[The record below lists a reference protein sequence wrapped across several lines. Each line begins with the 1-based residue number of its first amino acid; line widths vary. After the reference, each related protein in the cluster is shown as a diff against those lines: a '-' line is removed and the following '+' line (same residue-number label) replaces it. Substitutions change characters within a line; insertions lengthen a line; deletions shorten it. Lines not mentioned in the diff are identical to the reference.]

1 MKLIDV
7 TCPKCKAVMKVDKS
21 KKELTCEFCGNKILI
36 DDEVKKVKI
45 LHTGQI
51 TEEQEFNN
59 AEANL
64 KFKDYIKAYYGYKRL
79 SMRYADNKEVWLGLL
94 RSATEDF
101 TKKEYNPEY
110 EEYFNKYESLAEE
123 KELSKY
129 KTKYDKYMS
138 TFSEKDKKEAIKKLK
153 KLNRSNVWIVFVPV
167 VMVIIIGFIV
177 FGGVFSMIRSNIK
190 NDPTN
195 KYYPTDIFKTTEKL
209 KTKEEYQTEIDN
221 LQSQIDQEF
230 NTIKDE
236 YNKLKEEVKPTKDKI
251 DDLKLKQNKE
261 FRKNGFSKKYNDYE
275 NQINDLEDSIADKEG
290 SISRYKSCIENKHCY
305 FGTSSAM
312 KKYDSLVDKKD
323 KLEDEMNEKYN

>member
-1 MKLIDV
+1 MKLIEI
-7 TCPKCKAVMKVDKS
+7 TCPKCKATMKVDKS
-21 KKELTCEFCGNKILI
+21 KKELNCEYCGNKILI

-45 LHTGQI
+45 LHAGEI

-64 KFKDYIKAYYGYKRL
+64 KFKDYGKAFIGYKRL

-123 KELSKY
+123 KELSKF
-129 KTKYDKYMS
+129 KTNYDKYMS

-153 KLNRSNVWIVFVPV
+153 KKFSPSVLEIIVSVFAVVIFIGAFGSIIFTIIKESN
-167 VMVIIIGFIV
+167 
-177 FGGVFSMIRSNIK
+177 NNQK
-190 NDPTN
+190 ET
-195 KYYPTDIFKTTEKL
+195 YQ
-209 KTKEEYQTEIDN
+209 TKEEYQTEIDN

-261 FRKNGFSKKYNDYE
+261 FMKNGFSKKYNDYE

-290 SISRYKSCIENKHCY
+290 SISYYKLCIENKYCY

-312 KKYDSLVDKKD
+312 KKYDSLVEKKD
-323 KLEDEMNEKYN
+323 KLETEMNEKYN

>member
-1 MKLIDV
+1 MKLIDI

-45 LHTGQI
+45 LHAGQI

-64 KFKDYIKAYYGYKRL
+64 KFKDYQKAYYGYKKL

-123 KELSKY
+123 KELSKF
-129 KTKYDKYMS
+129 KTNYDKYMS

-153 KLNRSNVWIVFVPV
+153 KKFSPSVLEIIVSVFAVVIFIGAFGSIIFTIIKESN
-167 VMVIIIGFIV
+167 
-177 FGGVFSMIRSNIK
+177 NNQK
-190 NDPTN
+190 ET
-195 KYYPTDIFKTTEKL
+195 Y

-275 NQINDLEDSIADKEG
+275 NQINDLKDSIADKEG
-290 SISRYKSCIENKHCY
+290 SISYYKLCIENKYCY

-312 KKYDSLVDKKD
+312 KKYDSLVEKKD
-323 KLEDEMNEKYN
+323 KLEREMNEKYN

>member
-1 MKLIDV
+1 MKLIEI
-7 TCPKCKAVMKVDKS
+7 TCPKCKATMKVDKS
-21 KKELTCEFCGNKILI
+21 KKELNCEYCGNKILI

-45 LHTGQI
+45 LHAGEI

-64 KFKDYIKAYYGYKRL
+64 KFKDYGKAFIGYKRL

-94 RSATEDF
+94 RSVTEDF
-101 TKKEYNPEY
+101 TRKEYRPEY
-110 EEYFNKYESLAEE
+110 EEYYNKYASLADE

-138 TFSEKDKKEAIKKLK
+138 TFSDKDKKEAIKKLNK
-153 KLNRSNVWIVFVPV
+153 KSPLSIVSIIVSV
-167 VMVIIIGFIV
+167 LIVIIFIV
-177 FGGVFSMIRSNIK
+177 TFGSIILTIIKESNNNQK
-190 NDPTN
+190 ET
-195 KYYPTDIFKTTEKL
+195 YQ
-209 KTKEEYQTEIDN
+209 TKEEYQTEIDN

-261 FRKNGFSKKYNDYE
+261 FMKNGFSKKYNDYE

-290 SISRYKSCIENKHCY
+290 SISYYKLCIENKYCY

-312 KKYDSLVDKKD
+312 KKYDSLVEKKD
-323 KLEDEMNEKYN
+323 KLETEMNEKYN

>member
-1 MKLIDV
+1 MKLIEI
-7 TCPKCKAVMKVDKS
+7 TCPKCKATMKVDKS
-21 KKELTCEFCGNKILI
+21 KKELNCEYCGNKILI

-45 LHTGQI
+45 LHAGEI

-64 KFKDYIKAYYGYKRL
+64 KFKDYGKAFIGYKRL

-94 RSATEDF
+94 RSVTEDF
-101 TKKEYNPEY
+101 TRKEYRPEY
-110 EEYFNKYESLAEE
+110 EEYYNKYASLADE

-138 TFSEKDKKEAIKKLK
+138 TFSDKDKKEAIKKLNK
-153 KLNRSNVWIVFVPV
+153 KSPLSIVLIIVSV
-167 VMVIIIGFIV
+167 LIVIIFIV
-177 FGGVFSMIRSNIK
+177 TFGSIIFTIIKESN
-190 NDPTN
+190 NNN
-195 KYYPTDIFKTTEKL
+195 KETYQ
-209 KTKEEYQTEIDN
+209 TKEEYQTEIDN

-261 FRKNGFSKKYNDYE
+261 FMKNGFSKKYNDYE

-290 SISRYKSCIENKHCY
+290 SISYYKLCIENKYCY

-312 KKYDSLVDKKD
+312 KKYDSLVEKKD
-323 KLEDEMNEKYN
+323 KLETEMNEKYN

>member
-1 MKLIDV
+1 MKLIEI
-7 TCPKCKAVMKVDKS
+7 TCPKCKATMKVDKS
-21 KKELTCEFCGNKILI
+21 KKELNCEYCGNKILI

-45 LHTGQI
+45 LHAGEI

-64 KFKDYIKAYYGYKRL
+64 KFKDYGKAFIGYKRL

-94 RSATEDF
+94 RSVTEDF
-101 TKKEYNPEY
+101 TRKEYRPEY
-110 EEYFNKYESLAEE
+110 EEYYNKYASLADE

-138 TFSEKDKKEAIKKLK
+138 TFSDKDKKEAIKKLNK
-153 KLNRSNVWIVFVPV
+153 KSPLSIVSIIVSV
-167 VMVIIIGFIV
+167 LIVIIFIV
-177 FGGVFSMIRSNIK
+177 TFGSIIFTIIKESNNNQK
-190 NDPTN
+190 ET
-195 KYYPTDIFKTTEKL
+195 YQ
-209 KTKEEYQTEIDN
+209 TKEEYQTEIDN

-261 FRKNGFSKKYNDYE
+261 FMKNGFSKKYNDYE

-290 SISRYKSCIENKHCY
+290 SISYYKLCIENKYCY

-312 KKYDSLVDKKD
+312 KKYDSLVEKKD
-323 KLEDEMNEKYN
+323 KLETEMNEKYN

>member
-1 MKLIDV
+1 MKLIDI
-7 TCPKCKAVMKVDKS
+7 TCPKCKAVMKADKS

-45 LHTGQI
+45 LHAGQI

-64 KFKDYIKAYYGYKRL
+64 KFKDYQKAYYGYKRL

-129 KTKYDKYMS
+129 KTNYDKYMS

-153 KLNRSNVWIVFVPV
+153 KKSSPSVLEIIVSVFAVVIFIGAFGSIIFTIIKESN
-167 VMVIIIGFIV
+167 
-177 FGGVFSMIRSNIK
+177 NNQK
-190 NDPTN
+190 ET
-195 KYYPTDIFKTTEKL
+195 YQ
-209 KTKEEYQTEIDN
+209 TKEEYQTEIDN

-251 DDLKLKQNKE
+251 DDLELKQNAE

-275 NQINDLEDSIADKEG
+275 NQINDLKDSIADKEG
-290 SISRYKSCIENKHCY
+290 SISYYKLCIENKYCY

-312 KKYDSLVDKKD
+312 KKYDSLVEKKD
-323 KLEDEMNEKYN
+323 KLEREMNEKYN

>member
-1 MKLIDV
+1 MKLIDI
-7 TCPKCKAVMKVDKS
+7 TCPKCKAVMKADKS

-45 LHTGQI
+45 LHAGQI

-64 KFKDYIKAYYGYKRL
+64 KFKDYQKAYYGYKRL
-79 SMRYADNKEVWLGLL
+79 SIRYADNKEVWLGLL

-123 KELSKY
+123 QELSKF

-153 KLNRSNVWIVFVPV
+153 KKSSPSVLEIIVSVFAVVIFIGAFGSIIFTIIKESN
-167 VMVIIIGFIV
+167 
-177 FGGVFSMIRSNIK
+177 NNQK
-190 NDPTN
+190 ET
-195 KYYPTDIFKTTEKL
+195 Y

-251 DDLKLKQNKE
+251 DDLELKQNAE

-275 NQINDLEDSIADKEG
+275 NQINDLEDSIADKKG
-290 SISRYKSCIENKHCY
+290 TLYYYKLCIEKKYCY

-312 KKYDSLVDKKD
+312 KKYDSLAEKKD

>member
-1 MKLIDV
+1 MKLIEI
-7 TCPKCKAVMKVDKS
+7 TCPKCKATMKVDKS
-21 KKELTCEFCGNKILI
+21 KKELNCEYCGNKILI

-45 LHTGQI
+45 LHAGEI

-64 KFKDYIKAYYGYKRL
+64 KFKDYGKAFIGYKRL

-94 RSATEDF
+94 RSVTEDF
-101 TKKEYNPEY
+101 TRKEYRPEY
-110 EEYFNKYESLAEE
+110 EEYYNKYASLVDE

-138 TFSEKDKKEAIKKLK
+138 TFSDKDKKEAIKKLNK
-153 KLNRSNVWIVFVPV
+153 KSPLSIALIIVSVLI
-167 VMVIIIGFIV
+167 VIIFIV
-177 FGGVFSMIRSNIK
+177 TFGSIIFTIIKESNNNQK
-190 NDPTN
+190 ET
-195 KYYPTDIFKTTEKL
+195 YQ
-209 KTKEEYQTEIDN
+209 TKEEYQTEIDN

-261 FRKNGFSKKYNDYE
+261 FMKKGFSKKYNDYE

-290 SISRYKSCIENKHCY
+290 SISYYKLCIENKYCY

-312 KKYDSLVDKKD
+312 KKYDSLVEKKD
-323 KLEDEMNEKYN
+323 KLETEMNEKYN

>member
-1 MKLIDV
+1 MKLIEI
-7 TCPKCKAVMKVDKS
+7 TCPKCKATMKVDKS
-21 KKELTCEFCGNKILI
+21 KKELNCEYCGNKILI

-45 LHTGQI
+45 LHAGEI

-64 KFKDYIKAYYGYKRL
+64 KFKDYGKSFIVYKRL

-94 RSATEDF
+94 RSVTEDF
-101 TKKEYNPEY
+101 TRKEYRPEY
-110 EEYFNKYESLAEE
+110 EEYYNKYASLADE

-138 TFSEKDKKEAIKKLK
+138 TFSDKDKKEAIKKLNK
-153 KLNRSNVWIVFVPV
+153 KSPLSIVLIIVSV
-167 VMVIIIGFIV
+167 LIVIIFIV
-177 FGGVFSMIRSNIK
+177 TFGSIIFTIIKESNNNQK
-190 NDPTN
+190 ET
-195 KYYPTDIFKTTEKL
+195 YQ
-209 KTKEEYQTEIDN
+209 TKEEYQTEIDN

-251 DDLKLKQNKE
+251 DDLELKQNAE

-275 NQINDLEDSIADKEG
+275 NQINDLEDSIADKKG
-290 SISRYKSCIENKHCY
+290 NLHYYKLCIENKYCY

-312 KKYDSLVDKKD
+312 KKYDSLVEKKD
-323 KLEDEMNEKYN
+323 KLETEMNEKYN

>member
-1 MKLIDV
+1 MKLIEI
-7 TCPKCKAVMKVDKS
+7 TCPKCKATMKVDKS
-21 KKELTCEFCGNKILI
+21 KKELNCEYCGNKILI

-45 LHTGQI
+45 LHAGEI

-64 KFKDYIKAYYGYKRL
+64 KFKDYGKAFIGYKRL

-94 RSATEDF
+94 RSVTEDF
-101 TKKEYNPEY
+101 TRKEYRPEY
-110 EEYFNKYESLAEE
+110 EEYYNKYASLADE

-138 TFSEKDKKEAIKKLK
+138 TFNDKDKKEAIKKLNK
-153 KLNRSNVWIVFVPV
+153 KSPLSIVLIIVSVFA
-167 VMVIIIGFIV
+167 VIIVIGA
-177 FGGVFSMIRSNIK
+177 FGSIIFTIIKESNNNQK
-190 NDPTN
+190 ET
-195 KYYPTDIFKTTEKL
+195 Y

-221 LQSQIDQEF
+221 LQIQIDQEF

-261 FRKNGFSKKYNDYE
+261 FMKNGFSKKYNDYE

-290 SISRYKSCIENKHCY
+290 SISYYKLCIENKYCY

-312 KKYDSLVDKKD
+312 KKYDSLVEKKD
-323 KLEDEMNEKYN
+323 KLETEMNEKYN

>member
-1 MKLIDV
+1 MKLIEI
-7 TCPKCKAVMKVDKS
+7 TCPKCKATMKVDKS
-21 KKELTCEFCGNKILI
+21 KKELNCEYCGNKILI

-45 LHTGQI
+45 LHAGEI

-64 KFKDYIKAYYGYKRL
+64 KFKDYGKAFIGYKRL

-94 RSATEDF
+94 RSVTEDF
-101 TKKEYNPEY
+101 TRKEYRPEY
-110 EEYFNKYESLAEE
+110 EEYYNKYASLADE

-138 TFSEKDKKEAIKKLK
+138 TFSDKDKKEAIKKLNK
-153 KLNRSNVWIVFVPV
+153 KSPLSIVLIIVSV
-167 VMVIIIGFIV
+167 LIVIIFIV
-177 FGGVFSMIRSNIK
+177 TFGSIIFTIIKESNNNQK
-190 NDPTN
+190 ET
-195 KYYPTDIFKTTEKL
+195 YQ
-209 KTKEEYQTEIDN
+209 TKEEYQTEIDN

-251 DDLKLKQNKE
+251 DDLELKQNAE
-261 FRKNGFSKKYNDYE
+261 FRKNGFSKKYNDYK
-275 NQINDLEDSIADKEG
+275 NQINDLEDSIADKKG
-290 SISRYKSCIENKHCY
+290 NLHNYKLCIEDKFCY

-312 KKYDSLVDKKD
+312 KKYDSLVEKKD
-323 KLEDEMNEKYN
+323 KLEREMNEKYN

>member
-1 MKLIDV
+1 MKLIDI

-45 LHTGQI
+45 LHAGQI

-64 KFKDYIKAYYGYKRL
+64 KFKDYQKAYYGYKRL

-123 KELSKY
+123 KELSKF
-129 KTKYDKYMS
+129 KTNYDEYMS

-153 KLNRSNVWIVFVPV
+153 KKSSPSVLEIIVSVFAV
-167 VMVIIIGFIV
+167 VIFIGAFGSIIFTI
-177 FGGVFSMIRSNIK
+177 IK
-190 NDPTN
+190 ETN
-195 KYYPTDIFKTTEKL
+195 NNQKETY

-251 DDLKLKQNKE
+251 DDLELKQNAE
-261 FRKNGFSKKYNDYE
+261 FRKNGFSKKYNDYK

-290 SISRYKSCIENKHCY
+290 SLYYYKLCIEKKYCY

-312 KKYDSLVDKKD
+312 KKYDSLVEKKD
-323 KLEDEMNEKYN
+323 K

>member
-1 MKLIDV
+1 MKLIEI
-7 TCPKCKAVMKVDKS
+7 TCPKCKATMKVDKS
-21 KKELTCEFCGNKILI
+21 KKELNCEYCGNKILI

-45 LHTGQI
+45 LHAGEI

-64 KFKDYIKAYYGYKRL
+64 KFKDYGKAFIGYKRL

-94 RSATEDF
+94 RSVTEDF
-101 TKKEYNPEY
+101 TRKEYRPEY
-110 EEYFNKYESLAEE
+110 EEYYNKYASLADE

-138 TFSEKDKKEAIKKLK
+138 TFSEKDKKEAIKKLNK
-153 KLNRSNVWIVFVPV
+153 KSPLSIVLIIVSV
-167 VMVIIIGFIV
+167 LIVIIFIV
-177 FGGVFSMIRSNIK
+177 TFGSIIFTIIKESNNNQK
-190 NDPTN
+190 ET
-195 KYYPTDIFKTTEKL
+195 YQ
-209 KTKEEYQTEIDN
+209 TKEEYQTEIDN
-221 LQSQIDQEF
+221 LQIQIDQEF

-275 NQINDLEDSIADKEG
+275 NQINDLEDSIADKKG
-290 SISRYKSCIENKHCY
+290 NLHYYKLCIENKYCY

-312 KKYDSLVDKKD
+312 KKYDSLVEKKD
-323 KLEDEMNEKYN
+323 KLETEMNEKYN

>member
-1 MKLIDV
+1 MKLIEI
-7 TCPKCKAVMKVDKS
+7 TCPKCKATMKVDKS
-21 KKELTCEFCGNKILI
+21 KKELNCEYCGNKILI

-45 LHTGQI
+45 LHAGEI

-64 KFKDYIKAYYGYKRL
+64 KFKDYGKAFIGYKRL

-94 RSATEDF
+94 RSVTEDF
-101 TKKEYNPEY
+101 TRKEYRPEY
-110 EEYFNKYESLAEE
+110 EEYYNKYASLADE

-138 TFSEKDKKEAIKKLK
+138 TFSDKDKKEAIKKLNK
-153 KLNRSNVWIVFVPV
+153 KSPLSIVLIIVSV
-167 VMVIIIGFIV
+167 LIVIIFIV
-177 FGGVFSMIRSNIK
+177 TFGSIIFTIIKESNNNQK
-190 NDPTN
+190 ET
-195 KYYPTDIFKTTEKL
+195 YQ
-209 KTKEEYQTEIDN
+209 TKEEYQTEIDN

-261 FRKNGFSKKYNDYE
+261 FMKNGFSKKYNDYE

-290 SISRYKSCIENKHCY
+290 SISYYKLCIENKYCY

-312 KKYDSLVDKKD
+312 KKYDSLVEKKD
-323 KLEDEMNEKYN
+323 RLETEMNEKYN

>member
-1 MKLIDV
+1 MKLIDI

-45 LHTGQI
+45 LHAGQI

-64 KFKDYIKAYYGYKRL
+64 KFKDYQKAYYGYKRL

-129 KTKYDKYMS
+129 KTNYDKYMS

-153 KLNRSNVWIVFVPV
+153 KKFSPSVLEIIVSVFAVVIFIGAFGSIIFTIIKESN
-167 VMVIIIGFIV
+167 
-177 FGGVFSMIRSNIK
+177 NNQK
-190 NDPTN
+190 ET
-195 KYYPTDIFKTTEKL
+195 YQ
-209 KTKEEYQTEIDN
+209 TKEEYQTEIDN

-251 DDLKLKQNKE
+251 DDLELKQNAE

-275 NQINDLEDSIADKEG
+275 NQINDLKDSIADKEG
-290 SISRYKSCIENKHCY
+290 SISYYKLCIENKYCY

-312 KKYDSLVDKKD
+312 KKYDSFVEKKD

>member
-7 TCPKCKAVMKVDKS
+7 TCPKCKATMKVNKS

-45 LHTGQI
+45 LHEGQI

-64 KFKDYIKAYYGYKRL
+64 KFKDYQKAYYGYKRL
-79 SMRYADNKEVWLGLL
+79 SMRYADNKEIWLGLL
-94 RSATEDF
+94 RSSTEDF

-153 KLNRSNVWIVFVPV
+153 KKPSPSVLEIIVSVFAVVIVIGAFGSIIFTIVKESN
-167 VMVIIIGFIV
+167 
-177 FGGVFSMIRSNIK
+177 NNQK
-190 NDPTN
+190 ET
-195 KYYPTDIFKTTEKL
+195 YQ
-209 KTKEEYQTEIDN
+209 TKEEYQTKIDN

-230 NTIKDE
+230 NTIKEE

-251 DDLKLKQNKE
+251 DDLKLKQNNE

-290 SISRYKSCIENKHCY
+290 ILHYYKLCIENKYCY

-312 KKYDSLVDKKD
+312 KKYDSLVEKKD
-323 KLEDEMNEKYN
+323 KLEDEMNKKYN

>member
-1 MKLIDV
+1 MKLIEI
-7 TCPKCKAVMKVDKS
+7 TCPKCKATMKVDKS
-21 KKELTCEFCGNKILI
+21 KKELNCEYCGNKILI

-45 LHTGQI
+45 LHAGEI

-64 KFKDYIKAYYGYKRL
+64 KFKDYGKAFIGYKRL

-94 RSATEDF
+94 RSVTEDF
-101 TKKEYNPEY
+101 TRKEYRPEY
-110 EEYFNKYESLAEE
+110 EEYYNKYASLADE

-138 TFSEKDKKEAIKKLK
+138 TFSEKDKKEAIKKLNK
-153 KLNRSNVWIVFVPV
+153 KSPLSIVL
-167 VMVIIIGFIV
+167 IIVSVFIV
-177 FGGVFSMIRSNIK
+177 VIFLIAFGSIIFTIIKESNNNQK
-190 NDPTN
+190 ET
-195 KYYPTDIFKTTEKL
+195 YQ
-209 KTKEEYQTEIDN
+209 TKEEYQTEIDN

-251 DDLKLKQNKE
+251 DDLELKQNAE

-275 NQINDLEDSIADKEG
+275 NQINDLEDSIADKKG
-290 SISRYKSCIENKHCY
+290 NLHYYKLCIENKYCY

-312 KKYDSLVDKKD
+312 KKYDSLVEKKD
-323 KLEDEMNEKYN
+323 KLETEMNEKYN

>member
-1 MKLIDV
+1 MKLIEI
-7 TCPKCKAVMKVDKS
+7 TCPKCKATMKVDKS
-21 KKELTCEFCGNKILI
+21 KKELNCEYCGNKILI

-45 LHTGQI
+45 LHAGEI

-64 KFKDYIKAYYGYKRL
+64 KFKDYGKAFIGYKRL

-94 RSATEDF
+94 RSVTEDF
-101 TKKEYNPEY
+101 TRKEYRPEY
-110 EEYFNKYESLAEE
+110 EEYYNKYASLADE

-138 TFSEKDKKEAIKKLK
+138 TFSEKDKKEAIKKLNK
-153 KLNRSNVWIVFVPV
+153 KSPLSIVLIIVSV
-167 VMVIIIGFIV
+167 LIVIIFIV
-177 FGGVFSMIRSNIK
+177 TFGSIIFTIIKESNNNQK
-190 NDPTN
+190 ET
-195 KYYPTDIFKTTEKL
+195 YQ
-209 KTKEEYQTEIDN
+209 TKEEYQTEIDN

-261 FRKNGFSKKYNDYE
+261 FMKNGFSKKYNDYE

-290 SISRYKSCIENKHCY
+290 SISYYKLCIENKYCY

-312 KKYDSLVDKKD
+312 KKYDSLVEKKD
-323 KLEDEMNEKYN
+323 RLETEMNEKYN

>member
-1 MKLIDV
+1 MKLIEI
-7 TCPKCKAVMKVDKS
+7 TCPKCKATMKVDKS
-21 KKELTCEFCGNKILI
+21 KKELNCEYCGNKILI

-45 LHTGQI
+45 LHAGEI

-64 KFKDYIKAYYGYKRL
+64 KFKDYGKAFIGYKRL

-94 RSATEDF
+94 RSVTEDF
-101 TKKEYNPEY
+101 TRKEYRPEY
-110 EEYFNKYESLAEE
+110 EEYYNKYASLADE

-138 TFSEKDKKEAIKKLK
+138 TFSEKDKKEAIKKLNK
-153 KLNRSNVWIVFVPV
+153 KSPLSIVSIIVSV
-167 VMVIIIGFIV
+167 LIVIIFIV
-177 FGGVFSMIRSNIK
+177 TFGSIIFTIIKESNNNQK
-190 NDPTN
+190 ET
-195 KYYPTDIFKTTEKL
+195 Y

-261 FRKNGFSKKYNDYE
+261 FMKNGFSKKYNDYE

-290 SISRYKSCIENKHCY
+290 SISYYKLCIENKYCY

-312 KKYDSLVDKKD
+312 KKYDSLVEKKD
-323 KLEDEMNEKYN
+323 KLETEMNEKYN